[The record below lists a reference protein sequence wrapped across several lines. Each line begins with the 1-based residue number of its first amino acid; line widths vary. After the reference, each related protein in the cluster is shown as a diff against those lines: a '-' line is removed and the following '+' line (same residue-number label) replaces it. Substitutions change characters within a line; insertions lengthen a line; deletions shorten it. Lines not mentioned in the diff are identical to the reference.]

1 MRARVAVAGLVGAGA
16 AGLAYASL
24 VERQAYVLRRHTLP
38 VLAGGSAPITV
49 LHLTDMHFMPG
60 QRRKRD
66 WVRDLARFEPDVV
79 VNTGDNIAHPDA
91 IETALAAMEPLFGR
105 PGVFALG
112 SNDYFWPQLKSPSRY
127 LTKNY
132 AKRRNANRLPT
143 HELIDGLRAAGWRD
157 LRNRRA
163 VLEVAGRQLEFVG
176 VDDPHLGYDRLDEIR
191 DPADPS
197 AALTIGVAHAPYQRV
212 LDRFAADGAGLI
224 ICGHTHGGQLCMPF
238 YGTIVTNC
246 DLDRHRARGVSRWWP
261 GAGSTPSSAA
271 PPDAA
276 WLEVCA
282 GLGTS
287 PYAPVRFACRPEAA
301 LLTLVAAG

>member
-1 MRARVAVAGLVGAGA
+1 MGVT
-16 AGLAYASL
+16 GLAYASL

-38 VLAGGSAPITV
+38 VLAAGSAPITV
-49 LHLTDMHFMPG
+49 LHLTDMHFTPG

-66 WVRDLARFEPDVV
+66 WVRSLARFEPDVV

-91 IETALAAMEPLFGR
+91 IATALTAMEPLFDR

-112 SNDYFWPQLKSPSRY
+112 SNDYFWPQFKSPSRY

-132 AKRRNANRLPT
+132 AKRLHDNRLPT

-163 VLEVAGRQLEFVG
+163 LLEVAGRPVEFVG
-176 VDDPHLGYDRLDEIR
+176 VDDPHLGYDRLDEVR
-191 DPADPS
+191 DPADPA
-197 AALTIGVAHAPYQRV
+197 AALTVGVAHAPYQRV

-261 GAGSTPSSAA
+261 GAGGAPSSEA
-271 PPDAA
+271 PPEAA

-301 LLTLVAAG
+301 LLTLVAG